1 MHSVGTLKVIR
12 LDNQI
17 IQKSFGEVKSVD
29 VNGIAQ
35 ISVTY
40 DREKYI
46 FRKSI
51 TLDKFISNFVVCVKD
66 INATF
71 ESKNNPGYI

>member
-71 ESKNNPGYI
+71 ESKINPGYI

>member
-40 DREKYI
+40 DREKCI

-51 TLDKFISNFVVCVKD
+51 TLDKFISNFVECVKD